1 MGSLLD
7 ADGGL
12 SETNWPCTSPRLP
25 KLSEM
30 VFTPIALGDLK
41 LPLCTLFFTSGRLML
56 LSDWTSILIFY
67 SGGLTV
73 TALATCL
80 GCGDELM
87 LSTSR
92 CCFPGLECFLC
103 LVVLERASEDVGPEA

>member
-1 MGSLLD
+1 MD
-7 ADGGL
+7 AGGGL

-25 KLSEM
+25 KLSEI

-41 LPLCTLFFTSGRLML
+41 LGLCTLFFTSGRLTL
-56 LSDWTSILIFY
+56 LCDWTSIFMVY
-67 SGGLTV
+67 SAGLTV
-73 TALATCL
+73 TALAACL

-92 CCFPGLECFLC
+92 CYFPGLECFLC
-103 LVVLERASEDVGPEA
+103 LVVLERDVGPKA